1 MYYYKQVEG
10 NKIISVEA
18 KSKDSVSPGFVKIT
32 KAIYDSYLVSL
43 PVVEPET
50 PRDLATE
57 VTAQKAEIDEL
68 KARLD
73 KAGVA

>member
-10 NKIISVEA
+10 NKVISVEA

-32 KAIYDSYLVSL
+32 KAIYDSHIASL
-43 PVVEPET
+43 PVVKPEPQ
-50 PRDLATE
+50 RDLLT
-57 VTAQKAEIDEL
+57 EIDEL

-73 KAGVA
+73 KIS